1 MTIRFAAPA
10 VLAAITAFALAPV
23 AHADDL
29 MYRVGS
35 DISPGDYT
43 YTVVGG
49 DLGSTAR
56 GDEGK
61 PALAFSRKRHAL
73 IAPLSRASVEQMQEA
88 IDSRRG
94 REAPARPLAAR
105 CHGLM

>member
-49 DLGSTAR
+49 DWGSWKLCPDANCT
-56 GDEGK
+56 D
-61 PALAFSRKRHAL
+61 PTDMD
-73 IAPLSRASVEQMQEA
+73 V
-88 IDSRRG
+88 IDGAGHHGYVTVTPGTKFLKTTNLR
-94 REAPARPLAAR
+94 LAA
-105 CHGLM
+105 G